1 MYIIMFYQH
10 VRNMYRQLFFNGRY
24 FLAVVL
30 YLNLSYPF
38 EALDLSSL
46 VVCMEEVS

>member
-1 MYIIMFYQH
+1 MFYQH

-30 YLNLSYPF
+30 YLNLSF
-38 EALDLSSL
+38 VSF
-46 VVCMEEVS
+46 VCMEEVS